1 MSTGWIFIKEKIQNF
16 FTFIKEKAK
25 KTRKSDKQPGIRIAT
40 NSFQSPSPQGLRR
53 TEEGLTAINCDRLSF
68 FFQVAHFLF
77 HRAEAFAKAGF
88 SEQKSESIKNTSS
101 GTSVKCVGMYFL

>member
-40 NSFQSPSPQGLRR
+40 NSFSRLRVKLRR
-53 TEEGLTAINCDRLSF
+53 
-68 FFQVAHFLF
+68 
-77 HRAEAFAKAGF
+77 AK
-88 SEQKSESIKNTSS
+88 KD
-101 GTSVKCVGMYFL
+101 